1 MDGKLLGRAL
11 EVIRKKMLV
20 VSAYAEKV
28 EIKAKFKRF
37 WLFFLPFVLL

>member
-28 EIKAKFKRF
+28 EIKS
-37 WLFFLPFVLL
+37 